1 MSIITILHQFWQRI
15 SIISS
20 LIFFVGCGPTQC
32 GKRVDVSPEEQLRSY
47 IDLAVNITRMDQRE
61 ELENFTTGEFKD
73 QITSASA
80 EVFKRSYLDRRYE
93 FDEFEVTNKTEVNP
107 KKEVHLEYRVKFR
120 SWLTGE
126 DKTRVPAQDIKSLAV
141 LKYTNGQWAIASI
154 RPLDTTFNWDFGLPL
169 DNVSTKGVTVD
180 SPVVDPYAETPPQD
194 AQGAAPASSSESP
207 ASVPSAPMPAS
218 ESVPGK

>member
-1 MSIITILHQFWQRI
+1 MSINIIFAQFWRRFALV
-15 SIISS
+15 SS
-20 LIFFVGCGPTQC
+20 LIFVGCGPAQC

-61 ELENFTTGEFKD
+61 ELESFTTGDFKD

-80 EVFKRSYLDRRYE
+80 EVFKRSYLERRYE
-93 FDEFEVTNKTEVNP
+93 FDEFEVTNTTEVNP
-107 KKEVHLEYRVKFR
+107 KKEVNIEYRVKFR

-180 SPVVDPYAETPPQD
+180 SPVVDPYAETPQQD
-194 AQGAAPASSSESP
+194 AQGVA
-207 ASVPSAPMPAS
+207 
-218 ESVPGK
+218 PGK